1 MVSLKES
8 NFAASLNTGIITIK
22 PNFKIVITVSNK
34 FIAKQIEENRSKI
47 LTFLREKLTNYGIT
61 LSILVNEKVEKK
73 QAYTKEDKYKRLS
86 QKNPLLEKL
95 KNTFNL
101 EL

>member
-8 NFAASLNTGIITIK
+8 NFAASLNTGVVTIK

-34 FIAKQIEENRSKI
+34 FIAKQIEENRGKI
-47 LTFLREKLTNYGIT
+47 LTFLRENLTNYGIT
-61 LSILVNEKVEKK
+61 LSIRVDEKVEKK
-73 QAYTKEDKYKRLS
+73 RVYTKEDKYKRLS